1 MIFRTITVLCTFA
14 MLLFVIS
21 GTGEGY
27 AIDEE
32 KLDETW
38 DEIKKSPTSSRT
50 GRYICPPP
58 YSLIAGL
65 CLYSPTYDMT
75 TYCNWKSARQHCLS
89 YDGDLASFRHLKNL
103 VLVMGHMRA
112 FNVIRTEYH
121 DKLLNLRP
129 SRASQ
134 LSLFPQT
141 QRHERWVGAWRSNS
155 SVEFEWL
162 DGGSL
167 PDTISSLWDYNVSP
181 NFDCVSFVGGRNFP
195 KLKNFDCDQ
204 VSRCSMWC
212 QFK

>member
-112 FNVIRTEYH
+112 
-121 DKLLNLRP
+121 
-129 SRASQ
+129 
-134 LSLFPQT
+134 T